1 MVSGTISLPSSG
13 CFSPFPHG
21 TRTLSVSR
29 EYLALPD
36 GPGRFT
42 QDSSCPALLRIPLGL
57 DFGSCTGLSPSVIG
71 LSRPFHSRLKCHDAV
86 LQPRMCIATHTVWAL
101 PRSLATTGGIINLF
115 SLPGGTKMFQFP
127 PFASLH
133 LVGIITLQVI
143 GLSHS
148 EIPGSMDICSYPGL
162 IAAYHVLRRLR
173 EPRHPPC
180 ALSCFPTTPP
190 SFLPPR
196 SKKELRQEGGR
207 PYFQLYSFYSV
218 VSCLVTTGHFQ
229 HTRQKRDAAVAVFLL
244 QSCLCQHV
252 KDRCENPSTSVPRSG
267 LAAPILFTQCGE

>member
-1 MVSGTISLPSSG
+1 MLHTRFGLFPGRSPLLGESLIYFLFLEVLR
-13 CFSPFPHG
+13 CFS
-21 TRTLSVSR
+21 S
-29 EYLALPD
+29 
-36 GPGRFT
+36 
-42 QDSSCPALLRIPLGL
+42 LR
-57 DFGSCTGLSPSVIG
+57 SPPYK
-71 LSRPFHSRLKCHDAV
+71 R
-86 LQPRMCIATHTVWAL
+86 
-101 PRSLATTGGIINLF
+101 
-115 SLPGGTKMFQFP
+115 
-127 PFASLH
+127 
-133 LVGIITLQVI
+133 VGIITLQVI

-207 PYFQLYSFYSV
+207 PYFQLYSFLFCRFM
-218 VSCLVTTGHFQ
+218 SCDDWPLTHHPHKGETRVT
-229 HTRQKRDAAVAVFLL
+229 VFLL

-252 KDRCENPSTSVPRSG
+252 KD
-267 LAAPILFTQCGE
+267 L